1 MSFIIEMLTRSM
13 KCPSIAVG
21 AVWPSLLQTVKGD
34 TRKAGKGHGK
44 TNNDKKGKVSNM
56 QYSATDGEKD
66 AKHSLRIMSKTMVSF
81 KRAVCKWQM

>member
-1 MSFIIEMLTRSM
+1 MSFIIKMLTRSM

-34 TRKAGKGHGK
+34 IRKAGKGH
-44 TNNDKKGKVSNM
+44 NDKKGKVSNM

-66 AKHSLRIMSKTMVSF
+66 AKHSLRIMSRTMVSF
-81 KRAVCKWQM
+81 KRAVCKWRM